1 MTASVRPPRASLKR
15 SFAPAGALEEF
26 PGRQEVLLM
35 RFPSPPR
42 RLTLPLALVLVGAL
56 CACGPSDR
64 DANTEPPASH
74 LDSLPTASSSP
85 DNRGAPTKRVRS
97 QTLYVPAY
105 SHIYPRDAQRSMNLA
120 TTLSIR
126 NTSRDVP
133 LTLSSIDY
141 YDSCGRHVR
150 AHLDTARTLGPLAST
165 YVVVDVDDI
174 RGGVGAN
181 FILQWRA
188 ERPVPPPVVETVMIT
203 GANRA
208 SRFGPPPAC
217 CMKTGRLRPGRLHLG
232 PLLPRSLRRRTL
244 SPHKSRAGRSGPTS
258 PLSPLPLSPLTVSRK
273 SRQVHARNRHKT
285 PISDRC
291 SYPACPCAGRTRC
304 CRWPDW
310 L

>member
-1 MTASVRPPRASLKR
+1 
-15 SFAPAGALEEF
+15 
-26 PGRQEVLLM
+26 M

-85 DNRGAPTKRVRS
+85 ENRGAPTKRVRS

-141 YDSCGRHVR
+141 YDSRGRHVR

-203 GANRA
+203 GANTQGVSFRSTARVLHENRA
-208 SRFGPPPAC
+208 SPSGASPSGASPSEVSP
-217 CMKTGRLRPGRLHLG
+217 
-232 PLLPRSLRRRTL
+232 SEDTL
-244 SPHKSRAGRSGPTS
+244 SPQEPRR
-258 PLSPLPLSPLTVSRK
+258 
-273 SRQVHARNRHKT
+273 
-285 PISDRC
+285 
-291 SYPACPCAGRTRC
+291 
-304 CRWPDW
+304 
-310 L
+310 